1 MTCFA
6 FHSGESHGH
15 STNPYPIVAFKRQYS
30 RGGWLQYLYYIYIY
44 SRKKAKNVLIIRS
57 YYDNDIIPKWEVIH
71 PIAFSCCSPL
81 LCLLGK
87 PTPPRF
93 ESSLSPR
100 TTFLNRSS
108 TLAKS
113 VTVSEELDHGWRTE
127 LALLVQRPSFEVGVT
142 VVGLGCVFL
151 PPKHPQG
158 WIYLNGKFKALFL
171 VGPFK
176 KPNLSHNHG
185 FSVENGCISN
195 FCVSFHLG

>member
-1 MTCFA
+1 M
-6 FHSGESHGH
+6 
-15 STNPYPIVAFKRQYS
+15 
-30 RGGWLQYLYYIYIY
+30 
-44 SRKKAKNVLIIRS
+44 IIRS

-142 VVGLGCVFL
+142 VVGTVGCVF
-151 PPKHPQG
+151 HTPQTSPWDG
-158 WIYLNGKFKALFL
+158 YISMANS
-171 VGPFK
+171 
-176 KPNLSHNHG
+176 KPYFWLDLLKNPTFPIIMG
-185 FSVENGCISN
+185 FSVENGCITN
-195 FCVSFHLG
+195 FCVSFHVG